1 MYFCLTAIRKV
12 VPLSPN
18 LLAILSISGAKKEE
32 MWAPNLQDQG
42 LVRSLPTLTNA
53 ILSTPV

>member
-32 MWAPNLQDQG
+32 MWAPNLQWTRGWSG
-42 LVRSLPTLTNA
+42 LYLL
-53 ILSTPV
+53 